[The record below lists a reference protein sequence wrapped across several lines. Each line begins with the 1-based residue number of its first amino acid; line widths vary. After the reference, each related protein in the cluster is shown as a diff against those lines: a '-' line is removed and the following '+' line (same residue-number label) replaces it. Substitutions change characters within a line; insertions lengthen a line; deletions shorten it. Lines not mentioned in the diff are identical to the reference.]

1 MDSLLEVQRTC
12 HEERERCVDLMVREY
27 LVEKKTQREKIN
39 SDQRVKGLIDRCRN
53 ATDKLIKIYND
64 ESGERAKEIQAIGGP
79 NEFAEFYSR
88 LKSLKDIHRKN
99 PNETARPLTIEFQEM
114 ANFVQDPDKI
124 EREMVRF
131 TDEEGYGKFL
141 DMHTLYEQY
150 VNLKGVKRIDYITF
164 ISTFNQLHEISKDKT
179 KKTGAYKNYVSSL
192 EGYLTDFLRRAKPL
206 IDIEAE
212 LYNAD
217 NEFETKWKEGKVPGW
232 SAEKST
238 GSLLANNKQPMAAA
252 DLDLTKYETVDEL
265 MELGSDRLKM
275 ALLERNL
282 KCGGSL
288 KERAKRLLDFKNAD
302 QNGSAATNGTLKA
315 IKNGVDKEEKRKY
328 ELAKHEVHV
337 LKLTELVK
345 PEISATLENIERKQ
359 ARGVGEEEEEDDV
372 EEFYEVEEEETDVP
386 YNPKN
391 LPLDWDGKP
400 IPYWLYKL
408 HGLNIGY
415 SCEICGNQV
424 YKGPKA
430 FQRHFTEW
438 RHSHGMRCLG
448 IPNTAHFT
456 NITKI
461 NDAIELWKKI
471 CEDRSRNKWNPDLDE
486 EFEDSLGNVVNR
498 RMFEDLKR
506 QGLL

>member
-1 MDSLLEVQRTC
+1 MDSLLEVQRNC
-12 HEERERCVDLMVREY
+12 HEERERCIDLMTKEF
-27 LVEKKTQREKIN
+27 LIDKKTQREKIN
-39 SDQRVKGLIDRCRN
+39 SDKRVKSLVERCQS
-53 ATDKLIKIYND
+53 ATQKLAKVYTD
-64 ESGERAKEIQAIGGP
+64 QSGERSKEIQAIGGP

-114 ANFVQDPDKI
+114 ANFIQDPDRVEK
-124 EREMVRF
+124 EVVRF
-131 TDEEGYGKFL
+131 TDEEGYGRFL
-141 DMHTLYEQY
+141 DMHILHEQY
-150 VNLKGVKRIDYITF
+150 VNLKGVSRIDYINYLSKF
-164 ISTFNQLHEISKDKT
+164 DHLHEISKEKT
-179 KKTGAYKNYVSSL
+179 KKTGAYKSYISAL
-192 EGYLTDFLRRAKPL
+192 KDYLDDFMHRAKPL
-206 IDIEAE
+206 VDIDEE
-212 LYNAD
+212 LAIAD
-217 NEFETKWKEGKVPGW
+217 QEFEVKWKEGKLPGW
-232 SAEKST
+232 SEEKSS
-238 GSLLANNKQPMAAA
+238 GALAKFMPSAG
-252 DLDLTKYETVDEL
+252 DLDISDYNTAEEL
-265 MELGSDRLKM
+265 VALGADRLKA
-275 ALLERNL
+275 ALMERGL
-282 KCGGSL
+282 KCGGTPM
-288 KERAKRLLDFKNAD
+288 ERAQRLI
-302 QNGSAATNGTLKA
+302 AA
-315 IKNGVDKEEKRKY
+315 KNGNNEATKNGKASDDGNKEEKRKY
-328 ELAKHEVHV
+328 NLAKIECQV
-337 LKLTELVK
+337 LRLSELL
-345 PEISATLENIERKQ
+345 SAERAATKENIERKQ
-359 ARGVGEEEEEDDV
+359 ARAAGEEEEEDDV
-372 EEFYEVEEEETDVP
+372 EELYEVEEEDSDVP

-471 CEDRSRNKWNPDLDE
+471 CEDRNRTKWNPDMDE
-486 EFEDSLGNVVNR
+486 EYEDSLGNVVNR
-498 RMFEDLKR
+498 RTFEDLKR